1 MYSGGWG
8 GHGPRAQ
15 FMNYPRRV
23 EELHIRGLGV
33 SPGLAVGRVY
43 FHRKLLVE
51 PELETVAPEQAGHEW
66 ERFERAV
73 SQTKAQLQELL
84 DRAADDAGAEQAGIF
99 EAHLL
104 MAEDPTLVSEVERGI
119 RGEHLRAEGAF
130 YRVMEHYMAA
140 MRKFDDA
147 YLRDRVTDLD
157 DVTRRVLANLRG
169 EPRLGGAEFEHV
181 LLAHDLAP
189 SETMEMDRAHL
200 LGFATEA
207 GSPTSHTAILA
218 RSLGIPAVV
227 GLHDI
232 HSHVRPDDTVLLDG
246 AAGVLIVNPMR
257 ETIATYESARRR
269 RARVDSQLYALRDG
283 EAVTRD
289 GRRILVAANI
299 ELADEIG
306 AVMSQGA
313 EGVGL
318 YRTEFLFLNQDS
330 FPTEEGQAADY
341 AAAARGAGE
350 HGIIIRT
357 LDIGGDKL
365 PADDDWKTEGNPF
378 LGWRGIR
385 RSLQQPDLFRTQLR
399 AILRA
404 SAHGRVRLMYPLVS
418 GVEEIRQANALLDA
432 CMDELAAEG
441 VPFDRAISRGAMIEV
456 PSAAVVADLL
466 AEEVDFFSVGTN
478 DLIQYSIAVDRV
490 NERVA
495 DLYQPC
501 HPAIMRLLQNVVQ
514 AAEPAGLWVGVCGE
528 MAGDIVLTP
537 LLVGLGFTEL
547 SVGASQIPRVK
558 HAIRT
563 LDAGECRGLVKRVLG
578 LRHHGEILA
587 RSRQMARSYY
597 AELLE

>member
-1 MYSGGWG
+1 MY
-8 GHGPRAQ
+8 
-15 FMNYPRRV
+15 
-23 EELHIRGLGV
+23 IRGLGV
-33 SPGLAVGRVY
+33 SPGLAVGCVH
-43 FHRKLLVE
+43 FHGGMLVE
-51 PELETVAPEQAGHEW
+51 PVMEAIAPEAAEGEWARFQA
-66 ERFERAV
+66 ALAL
-73 SQTKAQLQELL
+73 TKEQLQGLL
-84 DRAADDAGAEQAGIF
+84 DRAADDVGAEQAGIF

-104 MAEDPTLVSEVERGI
+104 MAEDPTLLGSVEKGI
-119 RGEHLRAEGAF
+119 RRDHLRAEGAF

-157 DVTRRVLANLRG
+157 DVTRRILANLRG
-169 EPRLGGAEFEHV
+169 EERRGGAGFDHV

-189 SETMEMDRAHL
+189 SETMEMSRRHV

-227 GLHDI
+227 GLHDV
-232 HSHVRPDDTVLLDG
+232 HSHVRPGDTVLLDG
-246 AAGVLIVNPMR
+246 AAGVLIVNPTR

-269 RARVDSQLYALRDG
+269 RARVDSQLYALREG

-289 GRRILVAANI
+289 GQRVLVAANI
-299 ELADEIG
+299 ELSDEIDV
-306 AVMSQGA
+306 VMGQGA

-318 YRTEFLFLNQDS
+318 YRTEFLFLNQGSYPSED
-330 FPTEEGQAADY
+330 EQVANY

-350 HGIIIRT
+350 HGVIIRT

-365 PADDDWKTEGNPF
+365 PVDGERLSEGNPF

-404 SAHGRVRLMYPLVS
+404 SAHGHVRVMYPLVS
-418 GVEEIRQANALLDA
+418 GVDEVRLANAQLAA
-432 CMDELAAEG
+432 CMEELRAEG
-441 VPFDRAISRGAMIEV
+441 VPFDDSLARGAMIEV
-456 PSAAVVADLL
+456 PSAALIADLL

-501 HPAIMRLLQNVVQ
+501 HPAIVRLLQNVAQ
-514 AAEPAGLWVGVCGE
+514 AAASAGLWVGVCGE

-547 SVGASQIPRVK
+547 SVGASQVPRVK

-563 LDAGECRGLVKRVLG
+563 LDAGECRDLVRRALG
-578 LRHHGEILA
+578 LRNHNEILA

>member
-1 MYSGGWG
+1 MNQ
-8 GHGPRAQ
+8 PRGA
-15 FMNYPRRV
+15 
-23 EELHIRGLGV
+23 EEVYIRGLGV
-33 SPGLAVGRVY
+33 SPGLAVGCVH
-43 FHRKLLVE
+43 FHREMLVE
-51 PELETVAPEQAGHEW
+51 PELETVRPEQAEAEW
-66 ERFERAV
+66 GRFQQALAL
-73 SQTKAQLQELL
+73 TKEQLQNLL
-84 DRAADDAGAEQAGIF
+84 DRAADDVGAEQAGIF

-104 MAEDPTLVSEVERGI
+104 MAEDPTLLSEVEKGI
-119 RGEHLRAEGAF
+119 CRDHLRAEGAF

-147 YLRDRVTDLD
+147 YLRDRVMDLD

-169 EPRLGGAEFEHV
+169 EERRGGADFAHV
-181 LLAHDLAP
+181 LLARDLAP
-189 SETMEMDRAHL
+189 SETMEMDRAHV

-227 GLHDI
+227 GLHDV
-232 HSHVRPDDTVLLDG
+232 HSHVRPGDTVLLDG
-246 AAGVLIVNPMR
+246 AAGVLIVNPTR

-269 RARVDSQLYALRDG
+269 RARVDSQLYALREG

-289 GRRILVAANI
+289 GQRVLVAANI
-299 ELADEIG
+299 ELADEIDS
-306 AVMSQGA
+306 VMGQGA

-318 YRTEFLFLNQDS
+318 YRTEFLFLNQGEY
-330 FPTEEGQAADY
+330 PTEEEQVENY
-341 AAAARGAGE
+341 TVAARGAGE
-350 HGIIIRT
+350 HGVIIRT

-365 PADDDWKTEGNPF
+365 PVDGEWQTEGNPF

-385 RSLQQPDLFRTQLR
+385 RSLQQIDLFRTQLR

-404 SAHGRVRLMYPLVS
+404 SAHGRVRVMYPLVS
-418 GVEEIRQANALLDA
+418 GVEQVRQANALLSA
-432 CMDELAAEG
+432 CMEELAAEG
-441 VPFDRAISRGAMIEV
+441 VPFDASIGRGAMIEV
-456 PSAAVVADLL
+456 PSAAVIADML

-501 HPAIMRLLQNVVQ
+501 HPAIVRLLQNIVK

-563 LDAGECRGLVKRVLG
+563 LDAGECRDLVRRALG
-578 LRHHGEILA
+578 LRHHNEILA

>member
-1 MYSGGWG
+1 MNN
-8 GHGPRAQ
+8 PRLA
-15 FMNYPRRV
+15 
-23 EELHIRGLGV
+23 EEVHIRGLGV
-33 SPGLAVGRVY
+33 SPGLAVGRVH
-43 FHRKLLVE
+43 FHEELWVEPDLETME
-51 PELETVAPEQAGHEW
+51 PELAESEW
-66 ERFERAV
+66 ARFQRAV
-73 SQTKAQLQELL
+73 ALTKEQLQHLL

-104 MAEDPTLVSEVERGI
+104 MAEDPALLSEVEKGI
-119 RGEHLRAEGAF
+119 RNEHLRAEGAF
-130 YRVMEHYMAA
+130 FRVMEHYMTA

-169 EPRLGGAEFEHV
+169 HERRNGAEFDHV
-181 LLAHDLAP
+181 LLARDLAP
-189 SETMEMDRAHL
+189 SETMEMDRDHV

-232 HSHVRPDDTVLLDG
+232 HSHVRAEDTVLLDG
-246 AAGVLIVNPMR
+246 AAGVLIVNPAR

-269 RARVDSQLYALRDG
+269 RARVDTQLYALREG

-289 GRRILVAANI
+289 GRRVLVAANI

-318 YRTEFLFLNQDS
+318 YRTEFLFLNQAG
-330 FPTEEGQAADY
+330 FPSEDQQADDY
-341 AAAARGAGE
+341 AAVARGAGE
-350 HGIIIRT
+350 YGVIIRT

-365 PADDDWKTEGNPF
+365 PVGDDGETEGNPF

-404 SAHGRVRLMYPLVS
+404 SAHGRVRVMYPLVS
-418 GVEEIRQANALLDA
+418 GVEEVRQANAMLA
-432 CMDELAAEG
+432 SCMEELTTEG
-441 VPFDRAISRGAMIEV
+441 VAFDRSISRGAMIEV
-456 PSAAVVADLL
+456 PSAAVVADML

-490 NERVA
+490 NARVA

-501 HPAIMRLLQNVVQ
+501 HPAIVRLLQNVVQ
-514 AAEPAGLWVGVCGE
+514 AAEPAGLWAGVCGE
-528 MAGDIVLTP
+528 MAGDILLTP

-563 LDAGECRGLVKRVLG
+563 LDAGECRDLVRRSLG
-578 LRHHGEILA
+578 LRHHQEILA

>member
-1 MYSGGWG
+1 
-8 GHGPRAQ
+8 
-15 FMNYPRRV
+15 V
-23 EELHIRGLGV
+23 HIRGLGV
-33 SPGLAVGRVY
+33 SPGLAVGRVH
-43 FHRKLLVE
+43 FHRELLVE
-51 PELETVAPEQAGHEW
+51 PDMEKVAPERADEEW
-66 ERFERAV
+66 ALFRRALA
-73 SQTKAQLQELL
+73 QTKEQLQDLL
-84 DRAADDAGAEQAGIF
+84 DRAADNAGAEQAGIF

-104 MAEDPTLVSEVERGI
+104 MAEDPALLAEVERGI
-119 RGEHLRAEGAF
+119 RRDHLRAEGAF
-130 YRVMEHYMAA
+130 YRVMDHYMAA
-140 MRKFDDA
+140 MRKFDDS
-147 YLRDRVTDLD
+147 YLRERVTDLD

-169 EPRLGGAEFEHV
+169 EQRLGGVEFAHV

-189 SETMEMDRAHL
+189 SETMEMDREQV

-227 GLHDI
+227 GLHDV
-232 HSHVRPDDTVLLDG
+232 HSHVRPEDTVLLDG
-246 AAGVLIVNPMR
+246 ASGVLIVNPAP
-257 ETIATYESARRR
+257 ETIAILESARRR
-269 RARVDSQLYALRDG
+269 RARVDSQLYALREG
-283 EAVTRD
+283 EAITRD
-289 GRRILVAANI
+289 GRRIQVAANI
-299 ELADEIG
+299 ELADEID

-318 YRTEFLFLNQDS
+318 YRTEFLFLNQDR
-330 FPTEEGQAADY
+330 FPNEEEQAADY

-350 HGIIIRT
+350 HGVIIRT

-365 PADDDWKTEGNPF
+365 PVGDDWQAEGNPF

-385 RSLQQPDLFRTQLR
+385 RSLQQQDLFRTQLR

-404 SAHGRVRLMYPLVS
+404 SAHGKVRVMYPLVS
-418 GVEEIRQANALLDA
+418 GVEEVRVANALLAA
-432 CMDELAAEG
+432 CMDELDAEG
-441 VPFDRAISRGAMIEV
+441 VDFDRTLARGAMIEV

-478 DLIQYSIAVDRV
+478 DLIQYAIAVDRV

-495 DLYQPC
+495 NLYQPC
-501 HPAIMRLLQNVVQ
+501 HPAIVRLLQHVVE
-514 AAEPAGLWVGVCGE
+514 AARPAGLWVGVCGE
-528 MAGDIVLTP
+528 MAGDILLTP
-537 LLVGLGFTEL
+537 LLVGLGFSEL

-563 LDAGECRGLVKRVLG
+563 LDAGECRDLVQRSLAM
-578 LRHHGEILA
+578 RHHAEILD

>member
-1 MYSGGWG
+1 
-8 GHGPRAQ
+8 
-15 FMNYPRRV
+15 MNSLRSI
-23 EELHIRGLGV
+23 EEVHIRGLGV
-33 SPGLAVGRVY
+33 SPGLAIGRVH
-43 FHRKLLVE
+43 FHRELMIEPTLETVE
-51 PELETVAPEQAGHEW
+51 PEAADGEW
-66 ERFERAV
+66 ARFQGAV
-73 SQTKAQLQELL
+73 VLTKEQLQGLL

-104 MAEDPTLVSEVERGI
+104 MAEDPALLAQVEKGI
-119 RGEHLRAEGAF
+119 REDHLRAEGAF
-130 YRVMEHYMAA
+130 YRVMERYMAA
-140 MRKFDDA
+140 MRKFDDD

-157 DVTRRVLANLRG
+157 DVMRRVLANLRG
-169 EPRLGGAEFEHV
+169 EERRGGADFAHI
-181 LLAHDLAP
+181 LLARDLAP
-189 SETMEMDRAHL
+189 SETMEMDRASV

-232 HSHVRPDDTVLLDG
+232 HSHVQLDDTVLLDG
-246 AAGVLIVNPMR
+246 AAGVLIVNPTR
-257 ETIATYESARRR
+257 ETVATYESARRR

-283 EAVTRD
+283 EALTRD
-289 GRRILVAANI
+289 GQRIVVAANI
-299 ELADEIG
+299 EVAEEIG
-306 AVMSQGA
+306 SVMGQGA

-318 YRTEFLFLNQDS
+318 YRTEFLFLHQPH
-330 FPTEEGQAADY
+330 FPTEDEQAADY
-341 AAAARGAGE
+341 TAVARGAGE
-350 HGIIIRT
+350 HGVIIRT

-365 PADDDWKTEGNPF
+365 PAGADGPAEGNPF

-385 RSLQQPDLFRTQLR
+385 RSLQQPELFRTQLR

-404 SAHGRVRLMYPLVS
+404 SAYGKVSVMYPLVS
-418 GVEEIRQANALLDA
+418 GVDEVRLANAALA
-432 CMDELAAEG
+432 SCMEELAAEG
-441 VPFDRAISRGAMIEV
+441 VPFDPLMARGAMIEV
-456 PSAAVVADLL
+456 PSAAVLADML

-501 HPAIMRLLQNVVQ
+501 HPAIVRLLRNVVE
-514 AAEPAGLWVGVCGE
+514 AAVPAGIWAGVCGE

-563 LDAGECRGLVKRVLG
+563 LDAGECRDLVRRSLG
-578 LRHHGEILA
+578 LRNHMEILA

>member
-1 MYSGGWG
+1 MNQ
-8 GHGPRAQ
+8 PRGAAEV
-15 FMNYPRRV
+15 Y
-23 EELHIRGLGV
+23 IRGLGV

-43 FHRKLLVE
+43 FHREMLVE
-51 PELETVAPEQAGHEW
+51 PELERVGPEQADAEW
-66 ERFERAV
+66 ERFEQALER
-73 SQTKAQLQELL
+73 TKDQLQGLL
-84 DRAADDAGAEQAGIF
+84 DRAADDVGAEQAGIF

-104 MAEDPTLVSEVERGI
+104 MAEDPALLAEVEKGV

-130 YRVMEHYMAA
+130 YRVMERYMVA

-147 YLRDRVTDLD
+147 YLRDRVMDLD
-157 DVTRRVLANLRG
+157 DVTRRILANLRG
-169 EPRLGGAEFEHV
+169 EERSGGAVFDHV
-181 LLAHDLAP
+181 LLARDLAP
-189 SETMEMDRAHL
+189 SETMEMDRARV

-227 GLHDI
+227 GLHDV
-232 HSHVRPDDTVLLDG
+232 HSHVRPGDTVLLDG
-246 AAGVLIVNPMR
+246 AEGVLIVNPTR
-257 ETIATYESARRR
+257 ETVVTYESARRR
-269 RARVDSQLYALRDG
+269 RARVDGQLHALREG

-289 GRRILVAANI
+289 GRRVLVAANI

-306 AVMSQGA
+306 SVMAQGA

-318 YRTEFLFLNQDS
+318 YRTEFLFLHHG
-330 FPTEEGQAADY
+330 EEPGEEAQAENY

-350 HGIIIRT
+350 HGVIIRT

-365 PADDDWKTEGNPF
+365 PAGGEWQSEGNPF

-385 RSLQQPDLFRTQLR
+385 RSLQQTDLFRTQLR

-404 SAHGRVRLMYPLVS
+404 SAHGRVRVMYPLVS
-418 GVEEIRQANALLDA
+418 GVEQVRQANALLA
-432 CMDELAAEG
+432 GCMEELAAEG
-441 VPFDRAISRGAMIEV
+441 IPFDASIGRGAMIEV
-456 PSAAVVADLL
+456 PSAAVIADLL
-466 AEEVDFFSVGTN
+466 AGEVDFFSVGTN

-501 HPAIMRLLQNVVQ
+501 HPAIIRLLRNVVE
-514 AAEPAGLWVGVCGE
+514 AAEASGLWVGVCGE
-528 MAGDIVLTP
+528 MAGDIALTP

-563 LDAGECRGLVKRVLG
+563 LDAGECRELVRRALG
-578 LRHHGEILA
+578 LRHHQEIFA

>member
-1 MYSGGWG
+1 
-8 GHGPRAQ
+8 
-15 FMNYPRRV
+15 MNPNPRRA
-23 EELHIRGLGV
+23 EEVYIRGLGV
-33 SPGLAVGRVY
+33 SPGLAVGRVH
-43 FHRKLLVE
+43 FHQGLMVE
-51 PELETVAPEQAGHEW
+51 PALETVPEEAAGAEW

-73 SQTKAQLQELL
+73 ALTKEQLQHLL
-84 DRAADDAGAEQAGIF
+84 DRAADDVGAEQAGIF

-104 MAEDPTLVSEVERGI
+104 MAEDPALLAEVERGI
-119 RGEHLRAEGAF
+119 REEHWRAEGAF
-130 YRVMEHYMAA
+130 YRVMDHYMAA

-169 EPRLGGAEFEHV
+169 EERQGGAAFPHV
-181 LLAHDLAP
+181 LVAHDLAP
-189 SETMEMDRAHL
+189 SETMEMDRTQV

-232 HSHVRPDDTVLLDG
+232 HSHVRPEDTVLLDG
-246 AAGVLIVNPMR
+246 ASGVLIVNPAR

-269 RARVDSQLYALRDG
+269 RARVDSQLFALREG

-289 GRRILVAANI
+289 GQRIVVAANI
-299 ELADEIG
+299 ELAEEID
-306 AVMSQGA
+306 AVMGQGA

-318 YRTEFLFLNQDS
+318 YRTEFLFLNQEG
-330 FPTEEGQAADY
+330 FPSEEMQAADY

-350 HGIIIRT
+350 HGVIIRT

-365 PADDDWKTEGNPF
+365 PAGGDWETEGNPF

-385 RSLQQPDLFRTQLR
+385 RSLQQPDLFKTQLR

-404 SAHGRVRLMYPLVS
+404 SAFGRVRLMYPLVS
-418 GVEEIRQANALLDA
+418 GVEEVRQANALLTD
-432 CMDELAAEG
+432 CMDELEAER
-441 VPFDRAISRGAMIEV
+441 VPFERTVERGAMIEV
-456 PSAAVVADLL
+456 PSAAVVADML

-478 DLIQYSIAVDRV
+478 DLIQYAIAVDRV
-490 NERVA
+490 NQRVA

-501 HPAIMRLLQNVVQ
+501 HPAIVRLLQHVVQ

-528 MAGDIVLTP
+528 MASDIVLTP

-563 LDAGECRGLVKRVLG
+563 LDAGECRALVRRSLG

-587 RSRQMARSYY
+587 RCRQMARSYY

>member
-1 MYSGGWG
+1 MNN
-8 GHGPRAQ
+8 PRAAGE
-15 FMNYPRRV
+15 V
-23 EELHIRGLGV
+23 HIRGLGV
-33 SPGLAVGRVY
+33 SPGLAVGRVH
-43 FHRKLLVE
+43 FHKELLSE
-51 PELETVAPEQAGHEW
+51 PTLETVGPEFADGEW
-66 ERFERAV
+66 GRFQRAV
-73 SQTKAQLQELL
+73 VLTKQQLQHLL
-84 DRAADDAGAEQAGIF
+84 DRAAYDVGAEQAGIF

-104 MAEDPTLVSEVERGI
+104 MAEDPALLSEVEKGI
-119 RGEHLRAEGAF
+119 RRDHLRAEGAF
-130 YRVMEHYMAA
+130 YRVMERYMAA

-169 EPRLGGAEFEHV
+169 EERPGGAAFDHV
-181 LLAHDLAP
+181 LLARDLAP
-189 SETMEMDRAHL
+189 SETMEMDRSSVQ
-200 LGFATEA
+200 GFATEA

-232 HSHVRPDDTVLLDG
+232 HSHVQPADTVLLDG
-246 AAGVLIVNPMR
+246 AAGVLIVNPTR

-269 RARVDSQLYALRDG
+269 RARVDSQLYALREG

-289 GRRILVAANI
+289 GQRVLVAANI
-299 ELADEIG
+299 ELAVEIES
-306 AVMSQGA
+306 VMRQGA

-318 YRTEFLFLNQDS
+318 YRTEFLFLNQAR
-330 FPTEEGQAADY
+330 FPSEDEQAADY
-341 AAAARGAGE
+341 AAVARGAGE
-350 HGIIIRT
+350 HGVIIRT

-365 PADDDWKTEGNPF
+365 PVGGDSPAEGNPF

-385 RSLQQPDLFRTQLR
+385 RSLQQTDLFRLQLR

-404 SAHGRVRLMYPLVS
+404 SARGRVRVMYPLVS
-418 GVEEIRQANALLDA
+418 GVDEVRQANALLAA
-432 CMDELAAEG
+432 CMEELEAEG
-441 VPFDRAISRGAMIEV
+441 VPFDRAIQRGAMIEV
-456 PSAAVVADLL
+456 PSAAILADML

-501 HPAIMRLLQNVVQ
+501 HPAIVRLLRGVVQ
-514 AAEPAGLWVGVCGE
+514 SAAPAGIWAGVCGE

-563 LDAGECRGLVKRVLG
+563 LDAGECRELVQRSLK
-578 LRHHGEILA
+578 LRHHREILA

>member
-1 MYSGGWG
+1 
-8 GHGPRAQ
+8 
-15 FMNYPRRV
+15 MNEPRRA
-23 EELHIRGLGV
+23 EEVHIRGLGV
-33 SPGLAVGRVY
+33 SPGLAVGRVH

-51 PELETVAPEQAGHEW
+51 PILEAVAPELADAEW
-66 ERFERAV
+66 ERFQRAV
-73 SQTKAQLQELL
+73 AQTKEQLQRLL

-104 MAEDPTLVSEVERGI
+104 MAEDPSLVSEVERGI
-119 RGEHLRAEGAF
+119 RRDHLRAEGAF

-169 EPRLGGAEFEHV
+169 ETKSGEVAFEHV

-189 SETMEMDRAHL
+189 SETMEMDPRV

-227 GLHDI
+227 GLHDV
-232 HSHVRPDDTVLLDG
+232 HSHVRPDDIVLLDG
-246 AAGVLIVNPMR
+246 AAGVLIVNPTR

-269 RARVDSQLYALRDG
+269 RARVDSQLYALREG

-299 ELADEIG
+299 ELADEID
-306 AVMSQGA
+306 AVMGQGA

-318 YRTEFLFLNQDS
+318 YRTEFLFLNQDF
-330 FPTEEGQAADY
+330 FPSEDRQAADY
-341 AAAARGAGE
+341 TAAARGAGE

-357 LDIGGDKL
+357 LDIGGDKM
-365 PADDDWKTEGNPF
+365 PADGEWETEGNPF

-418 GVEEIRQANALLDA
+418 GVEEVRQANALLAA
-432 CMDELAAEG
+432 CMNELAAEG
-441 VPFDRAISRGAMIEV
+441 VPFDRSIARGAMIEV
-456 PSAAVVADLL
+456 PSAAVIADLL

-495 DLYQPC
+495 ELYQPC
-501 HPAIMRLLQNVVQ
+501 HPAIVRLLRHIVQ

-563 LDAGECRGLVKRVLG
+563 LDSGECRELVTRALG

-597 AELLE
+597 AELLQ